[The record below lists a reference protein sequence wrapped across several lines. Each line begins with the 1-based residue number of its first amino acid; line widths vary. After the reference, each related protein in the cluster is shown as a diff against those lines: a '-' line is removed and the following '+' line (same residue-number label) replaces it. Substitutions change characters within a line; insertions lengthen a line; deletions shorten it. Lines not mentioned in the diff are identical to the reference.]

1 MPSSGDWF
9 RPALKTLQGYQP
21 GEWPAPDAGVLK
33 LNSNENPYPPS
44 PQVLAAMAN
53 FQAELLRRYPDP
65 QAQGFAQTVAETFGI
80 PADWVIVGNGSDDV
94 LTMIV
99 RACAEEHRRVLAYP
113 MPTYVLYR
121 TLAAIQPAQTV
132 EIPYESVGDTWR
144 LPVEQLIATQAA
156 VTLVATPNSPTGHQ
170 VPIAD
175 LIQLATHLKGV
186 LVIDEA
192 YVDFAGVDLA
202 GVDLAGQRADRR
214 SLDLVKN
221 FENVIVLRT
230 LSKGYALAGL
240 RVGFGCAQPALLAGL
255 KKVKDS
261 YNVDA
266 IALHLGAIAIA
277 DQAYKDAIARQ
288 VVAAREQLASDL
300 RAMNFRVWPSQANF
314 LLVQPPNIF
323 SENSAQQL
331 YQKLKARRIMIR
343 YFDQPGL
350 TDNLRITVGTPE
362 QNAQMVAAIGQA
374 IGQAIQ

>member
-9 RPALKTLQGYQP
+9 RPALKTLQSYQP
-21 GEWPAPDAGVLK
+21 GEWPAPNAGVLK

-44 PQVLAAMAN
+44 PKVLAALAN

-65 QAQGFAQTVAETFGI
+65 QAQEFAQTVAETFGI

-132 EIPYESVGDTWR
+132 EIPYERVGDTWR

-170 VPIAD
+170 VPMAD
-175 LIQLATHLKGV
+175 LRSLATHLNGV

-192 YVDFAGVDLA
+192 YVDFVGVDF
-202 GVDLAGQRADRR
+202 AGQRADRL
-214 SLDLVKN
+214 SLDLVKE

-240 RVGFGCAQPALLAGL
+240 RVGFGFAQPALLAGL

-277 DQAYKDAIARQ
+277 DQAYKDAIARK

-314 LLVQPPNIF
+314 LLVQPPSIF
-323 SENSAQQL
+323 SEDSAQQL

-362 QNAQMVAAIGQA
+362 QNARMVAAIGQS
-374 IGQAIQ
+374 IGQAINKISGD